1 MPRYGRIG
9 AGLAA
14 LALLT
19 GLAAAPAS
27 AAPEPAAAP
36 APLANNVL
44 TYSAPAGSAVAV
56 NDVIQASLRSGT
68 NATFYSSA
76 TGSTGIRC
84 AASTFS
90 AKVLTNPAAPGT
102 ATESLTAQSF
112 TSCTSNIFGTTG
124 VQSVTVQNLPYA
136 TSVTSAGVV
145 RISGTTAAPIQSTVV
160 LNSLLGQITCVYR
173 TGTNSLTGTA
183 TNANNSITFTN
194 QTLTKFSGP
203 SLCFGTAYFSA
214 AYSPVRDVTKGNSPV
229 YVN

>member
-1 MPRYGRIG
+1 MLRYGRIG
-9 AGLAA
+9 VGLAT

-19 GLAAAPAS
+19 GLGAAPGSAAAPT
-27 AAPEPAAAP
+27 
-36 APLANNVL
+36 PLANNVL
-44 TYSAPAGSAVAV
+44 TYPTPGGTAVAV
-56 NDVIQASLRSGT
+56 NDVIQASLRAGT

-76 TGSTGIRC
+76 TGTSGVKC
-84 AASTFS
+84 AASSFS
-90 AKVLTNPAAPGT
+90 AKVLSNPAAPGT

-112 TSCTSNIFGTTG
+112 TSCTTNVIGTTG

-145 RISGTTAAPIQSTVV
+145 KISGTATAPIQSTVV
-160 LNSLLGQITCVYR
+160 LNSLLGPITCVYR

-214 AYSPVRDVTKGNSPV
+214 AYSPVRDATKGNSPV

>member
-19 GLAAAPAS
+19 GLVGAAPAT
-27 AAPEPAAAP
+27 AAPTTS
-36 APLANNVL
+36 LASAVL
-44 TYSAPAGSAVAV
+44 TYPAVAGTAV
-56 NDVIQASLRSGT
+56 SVGDVIQASLRSGT

-76 TGSTGIRC
+76 SGTTGIKC

-90 AKVLTNPAAPGT
+90 AKVLTNPTAPGT

-112 TSCTSNIFGTTG
+112 TSCTTNVFGTTG
-124 VQSVTVQNLPYA
+124 VQSVTVNNLPYT

-145 RISGTTAAPIQSTVV
+145 TISGTAAAPIQSTVV
-160 LNSLLGQITCVYR
+160 LNSLLGAITCVYR
-173 TGTNSLTGTA
+173 TSTNTLTGMASNATNSISF
-183 TNANNSITFTN
+183 AN
-194 QTLTKFSGP
+194 QPLAKFSGP
-203 SLCFGTAYFSA
+203 SLCFGTAYFTAS
-214 AYSPVRDVTKGNSPV
+214 YSPVKDTSKTGSPAV

>member
-1 MPRYGRIG
+1 MLRYGRIG
-9 AGLAA
+9 VGLAT

-19 GLAAAPAS
+19 GLAAAPGS
-27 AAPEPAAAP
+27 AAP

-44 TYSAPAGSAVAV
+44 TYPTPGGTAVAV
-56 NDVIQASLRSGT
+56 NDVIRASLRTGT

-76 TGSTGIRC
+76 TGTTGVKC

-90 AKVLTNPAAPGT
+90 AKVLSNPAAPGT

-112 TSCTSNIFGTTG
+112 TSCTTNIVGTTG

-145 RISGTTAAPIQSTVV
+145 RISGTATAPIQSSVV
-160 LNSLLGQITCVYR
+160 LNSLLGPITCVYR
-173 TGTNSLTGTA
+173 TSTNSLTGTA
-183 TNANNSITFTN
+183 SNADNSITFTN

-214 AYSPVRDVTKGNSPV
+214 AYSPVQDATKGNSPV

>member
-1 MPRYGRIG
+1 MLRYGRIG
-9 AGLAA
+9 VGLAT

-19 GLAAAPAS
+19 GLGAAPGS
-27 AAPEPAAAP
+27 AAP

-44 TYSAPAGSAVAV
+44 TYPTPGGTAVAV
-56 NDVIQASLRSGT
+56 NDVIQASLRTGT

-76 TGSTGIRC
+76 TGTTGVKC
-84 AASTFS
+84 AVSSFS
-90 AKVLTNPAAPGT
+90 AKVLSNPAAPGT

-112 TSCTSNIFGTTG
+112 TNCTTNVVGTTG

-145 RISGTTAAPIQSTVV
+145 KISGTATAPIQSTVV
-160 LNSLLGQITCVYR
+160 LNSLLGPITCVYR

-183 TNANNSITFTN
+183 TNADNSITFTN

-214 AYSPVRDVTKGNSPV
+214 AYSPVRDATKGNTPV

>member
-19 GLAAAPAS
+19 GVVGAAPAV
-27 AAPEPAAAP
+27 AAPTSS
-36 APLANNVL
+36 LASAVL
-44 TYSAPAGSAVAV
+44 TYPTPGGTAVAV
-56 NDVIQASLRSGT
+56 NDVVQASLKTGT

-76 TGSTGIRC
+76 TGTTGVKC
-84 AASTFS
+84 AASSFS
-90 AKVLTNPAAPGT
+90 ATVLSNPTAPGT
-102 ATESLTAQSF
+102 ATESLTAQTF
-112 TSCTSNIFGTTG
+112 TSCTTNVFGTTG
-124 VQSVTVQNLPYA
+124 VQSVTVNNLPYA

-145 RISGTTAAPIQSTVV
+145 TISGTAAAPIQSTVV
-160 LNSLLGQITCVYR
+160 LNSLLGPITCVYR

-183 TNANNSITFTN
+183 ANATNSITFTN
-194 QTLTKFSGP
+194 QVLTKFSGP

-214 AYSPVRDVTKGNSPV
+214 TYSPVRDTSRTGSPAV